1 MISGDGCFV
10 LFVIEPAVGTY
21 WVGRKEKTILILRLC
36 FAVNMS
42 ESYANIVKVGSLL
55 VGGLFVGYVAKKL
68 LEKKEKKDQKE
79 RYFVGIDLGATNA
92 KVGVVN
98 DNGELISVVSEPLS
112 DYSDMG
118 VVKSLIDVGSKAI
131 SEVGLEWNDICEIG
145 VGSPGTIDF
154 DVSTCWMPIF

>member
-1 MISGDGCFV
+1 M
-10 LFVIEPAVGTY
+10 
-21 WVGRKEKTILILRLC
+21 
-36 FAVNMS
+36 
-42 ESYANIVKVGSLL
+42 KVGSLL
-55 VGGLFVGYVAKKL
+55 VGGLFIGYVTKKM
-68 LEKKEKKDQKE
+68 LENKNKKSQKE

-118 VVKSLIDVGSKAI
+118 VVKSLVDVSSKAI
-131 SEVGLEWNDICEIG
+131 SEVGLKWSDICEIG

-154 DVSTCWMPIF
+154 EVFACYSTSLFRMESFLRHLTSLHGIMSLLRS